1 MSYFLGK
8 LVYFTETVALRMQ
21 HACAIR
27 RNGYKDLK
35 CRGWWRSK
43 QEGVPAG
50 MSEPQKAAPERSSS
64 VNPSFFIYLGQSAFY
79 SQPLLKHP
87 S

>member
-1 MSYFLGK
+1 
-8 LVYFTETVALRMQ
+8 MQ
-21 HACAIR
+21 HACATR

-43 QEGVPAG
+43 QAGPGVPAG
-50 MSEPQKAAPERSSS
+50 MPEPQKATPERSSLA
-64 VNPSFFIYLGQSAFY
+64 NPRFFIYLGHSAFY
-79 SQPLLKHP
+79 SQLLLKHP